1 MSQKIIFRK
10 FPTGEVIALFP
21 EPTLTWIGSYMVVG
35 QHSDAHPDLI
45 HDLANASEA
54 ECIEIKRDLLSV
66 GYSQE
71 QFSND

>member
-10 FPTGEVIALFP
+10 FPDGEVIALFP
-21 EPTLTWIGSYMVVG
+21 ELKSFWIGSYSVIG
-35 QHSDAHPDLI
+35 QHGEAHPALI
-45 HDLANASEA
+45 QELDKVSEA
-54 ECIEIKRDLLSV
+54 ECVEIKRDLISV

>member
-1 MSQKIIFRK
+1 MNIVFKK
-10 FPTGEVIALFP
+10 FPSGEVIALFP
-21 EPTLTWIGSYMVVG
+21 QSTQILGYIDSYMVVG
-35 QHSDAHPDLI
+35 QHSNAHPDLI
-45 HDLANASEA
+45 HDLAKASEA